1 MRRAK
6 SKPRETSGSERMG
19 DLSAT
24 TDRNAPSGAGWGE
37 GLAPGARAPGPY
49 AASAIPSRGRLHA
62 ERECTTRS
70 PFQRDR
76 DRVLHATAFR
86 RLTHKTQV
94 FVFHEGDH
102 YRTRLTHSLEVAQIA
117 RTIARQ
123 LRLDEDLSE
132 AIALAHDLGHP
143 PFGHA
148 GERALDQVMG
158 RFGGFDHNAQSLRVV
173 TVLERKYAAFDG
185 LNLTWETLEGLAK
198 HNGPEPEGRMS
209 AVAKIARSLEA
220 WRSLELATYPSA
232 EAQIAALSDD
242 IAYVSHDIDDG
253 LRAGLIAL
261 ADLEVQPLVGPAVA
275 QAQGCR
281 AADDDEGRR
290 VHEIT
295 RRMITVMIADLVSET
310 RRRLGALHPQSPD
323 DIRGAQAATAAFS
336 EAMAADIARLK
347 GFLLQRVYRHER
359 VMRVMR
365 DAEGIVRDLFGRY
378 LAEPSAMPPAW
389 HAASRGLSERRLA
402 RLIADFVAG
411 MTDRYALGEHRRL
424 FDATPNLR

>member
-1 MRRAK
+1 
-6 SKPRETSGSERMG
+6 
-19 DLSAT
+19 LSAT
-24 TDRNAPSGAGWGE
+24 ANRNRPPAGDYGAG
-37 GLAPGARAPGPY
+37 LPPGAREPGPY
-49 AASAIPSRGRLHA
+49 AASAIASRGRLHA
-62 ERECTTRS
+62 ESECTTRS

-76 DRVLHATAFR
+76 DRILHATAFR

-117 RTIARQ
+117 RTVARQ
-123 LRLDEDLSE
+123 LRLDEDLAE

-148 GERALDQVMG
+148 GERALDQVMQT
-158 RFGGFDHNAQSLRVV
+158 FGGFDHNAQSLRVV
-173 TVLERKYAAFDG
+173 TVLERKYAGFDG

-198 HNGPEPEGRMS
+198 HNGPEAEGSTS

-220 WRSLELATYPSA
+220 WHSLELSTYPSA
-232 EAQIAALSDD
+232 EAQVAALSDD

-261 ADLEVQPLVGPAVA
+261 SDLEAQALVGPAVA
-275 QAQGCR
+275 EARQGR
-281 AADDDEGRR
+281 AVDDDEGRR

-295 RRMITVMIADLVSET
+295 RRMITVMIADLVGET
-310 RRRLGALHPQSPD
+310 RRRLGALEPRSPD
-323 DIRGAQAATAAFS
+323 DIRASGSPTAAFS
-336 EAMAADIARLK
+336 DAMASDIARLK

-359 VMRVMR
+359 VMGIMR
-365 DAEGIVRDLFGRY
+365 DAEAIVRDLFARF
-378 LAEPSAMPPAW
+378 LDEPAAMPPTW
-389 HAASRGLSERRLA
+389 RAAARDLRERRLA